1 MRRADRLALGIAGAG
16 GLVSFYLTWL
26 HYSGTLAL
34 CLGSNACETVQSSRY
49 AELGGIPVA
58 LLGLAF
64 FVLAAGFAVQRG
76 RVRGERREAARL
88 AFFGLTLTGV
98 VFAGYLTYLELFVI
112 GAICPWC
119 VSIALC
125 VVALFALAIHDL
137 ARG

>member
-1 MRRADRLALGIAGAG
+1 MRRADRLALGVAGAG

-76 RVRGERREAARL
+76 RVRGGGRRSSRSSA
-88 AFFGLTLTGV
+88 
-98 VFAGYLTYLELFVI
+98 
-112 GAICPWC
+112 
-119 VSIALC
+119 
-125 VVALFALAIHDL
+125 
-137 ARG
+137 

>member
-1 MRRADRLALGIAGAG
+1 MPRADRLALGIAGAG
-16 GLVSFYLTWL
+16 GLVSLYLTWL

-49 AELGGIPVA
+49 AELGGMPVA
-58 LLGLAF
+58 LLGLVF
-64 FVLAAGFAVQRG
+64 FVLAAGFVVRRG
-76 RVRGERREAARL
+76 RARGERREAARL

-119 VSIALC
+119 VSVAAC
-125 VVALFALAIHDL
+125 VVALFALAVRDL
-137 ARG
+137 AQG

>member
-1 MRRADRLALGIAGAG
+1 MRRADRLALGVAGAG
-16 GLVSFYLTWL
+16 GLVSLYLTWL

-64 FVLAAGFAVQRG
+64 FALAAGLLVRRG
-76 RVRGERREAARL
+76 RLRGEQREGARL

-112 GAICPWC
+112 GALCPWC
-119 VSIALC
+119 VSVALC
-125 VVALFALAIHDL
+125 VVALFALALRDL